1 MFGLAENYIY
11 SPHKSFMSP
20 FFLKKKSL
28 QAFREY
34 YPSSNDARTFLECVW
49 VKDKFVLHENT
60 KGNCEK
66 TQAEDQKSCASE
78 SAVLYETLGQVS
90 EGWNAIFSVLHDIF
104 INTLVS
110 WLHSWN
116 IYKCPWHVVLHGIM
130 MYISMAFNF

>member
-1 MFGLAENYIY
+1 M
-11 SPHKSFMSP
+11 
-20 FFLKKKSL
+20 
-28 QAFREY
+28 
-34 YPSSNDARTFLECVW
+34 
-49 VKDKFVLHENT
+49 KDKFVLHENT

-90 EGWNAIFSVLHDIF
+90 EGWDAIFSVLHDIF

-110 WLHSWN
+110 WSHSWN